1 MKSARLTT
9 AILAISATTGLTW
22 HAPSLPAAA
31 PAASPSAPTAT
42 RPDIS
47 REAQSQLAALRAA
60 YSNLHSLHVTG
71 VFSGTLT
78 ASGKQQSFHT
88 DFDTLFSNGQFQ
100 HTPKPSTDGSANI
113 SFGSTGQFAYLL
125 IAGAKGAAYLTV
137 SPAVAARQIDEHA
150 GQLAPTMWRIDPALA
165 LCVAPNSPE
174 SLVPGA
180 RRITTSPDV
189 SIDGHPYTALLFDA
203 PATPTTLLLDPNTH
217 LLRRLSTTLLPRPG
231 ATGPAAISGTIVCDY
246 PSTTLNP
253 PIHTSFDWTPP
264 PNAQQLLQPAE
275 IAAKLK
281 GHPAPDLTFT
291 CLDGTRVTLSALKG
305 HVVVL
310 DFWAT
315 WCAPCIA
322 SLPNLIKINDENQP
336 RGLRMFAIDA
346 GENTDKVKDF
356 IAAEKMTLPVSIDSG
371 AAAKAYAADALPE
384 TVVIAKDGTV
394 KDLFVGFS
402 PASESQL
409 CAAIKDA
416 QDQP

>member
-189 SIDGHPYTALLFDA
+189 FIDGHPYTALLFDA

-253 PIHTSFDWTPP
+253 PTLSNSSSPLKSP
-264 PNAQQLLQPAE
+264 PNS
-275 IAAKLK
+275 K
-281 GHPAPDLTFT
+281 
-291 CLDGTRVTLSALKG
+291 
-305 HVVVL
+305 
-310 DFWAT
+310 AT
-315 WCAPCIA
+315 P
-322 SLPNLIKINDENQP
+322 LPTSP
-336 RGLRMFAIDA
+336 
-346 GENTDKVKDF
+346 
-356 IAAEKMTLPVSIDSG
+356 
-371 AAAKAYAADALPE
+371 
-384 TVVIAKDGTV
+384 
-394 KDLFVGFS
+394 S
-402 PASESQL
+402 PASTEPASPSPHSKATSSSSISGPL
-409 CAAIKDA
+409 GAPPASPPYPTSSRSMTKTNPAASACSPSTPAKT
-416 QDQP
+416 PTKSKTSSPLKK